1 MKLIIAYIKP
11 EMLMQVKRALLA
23 ADFTKFSVTNA
34 LGVGAEPGI
43 FEYYRGAEVE
53 VDLLKKVRLEIAVD
67 DAHVEMVCQII
78 SDSARTPE
86 PDRTGDHGDGKIFIV
101 QLHDVVRIR
110 TGERGVVAI
119 R

>member
-1 MKLIIAYIKP
+1 VKLIVAYTKP

-43 FEYYRGAEVE
+43 HEYYRGAEVE

-67 DAHVEMVCQII
+67 DKDVEPVCRII
-78 SDSARTPE
+78 ADNARTPE
-86 PDRTGDHGDGKIFIV
+86 PDRTGDHGDGKIFIL

-110 TGERGVVAI
+110 TGERGAVAI